1 MAIDL
6 HTHSTAS
13 DGSVPPYELIVQAK
27 EAGLQAVALTDHDTV
42 AGLEEAMR
50 AGNDAGIEV
59 IPGCE
64 LSVVTPA
71 AKMHILGLWLPVNP
85 AGLMDSL
92 NELMRLR
99 HERNVIIVEKL
110 QKLGIEITYEEVRER
125 AGEGSVGRPHIA
137 GILHDKGYVTSVQE
151 SFTRFLG
158 PKGKAYVPKS
168 VLTGEQAVTLLKNEG
183 ATVMMAHPFLNGL
196 NLDQVATECIRLR
209 EVGMDGFEAYY
220 SEHSPSQ
227 QQALLNLA
235 SRLDMQVSGGSDFH
249 GTPKPKIR
257 LGVGKG
263 TLSIP
268 DSVLDDLKEY
278 RVRQGLRV

>member
-13 DGSVPPYELIVQAK
+13 DGSLRPAELVQQAHD
-27 EAGLQAVALTDHDTV
+27 AGLNALALTDHDTV
-42 AGLEEAMR
+42 TGLKEALQAGEAAGL
-50 AGNDAGIEV
+50 EV

-64 LSVVTPA
+64 LSVVSPA

-85 AGLMDSL
+85 TGLLDSL
-92 NELMRLR
+92 DALVRHR
-99 HERNVIIVEKL
+99 HERNIIIVEKL
-110 QKLGIEITYEEVRER
+110 QQLGLDITYDEVRER

-137 GILHDKGYVTSVQE
+137 GILFDKGYVTSVQE

-158 PKGKAYVPKS
+158 PRGKAYVPKK
-168 VLTGEQAVTLLKNEG
+168 VLTAAEAVTLLKNEG

-209 EVGMDGFEAYY
+209 EYGMDGFEAYY

-235 SRLDMQVSGGSDFH
+235 GRLEMQVSGGSDFH
-249 GTPKPKIR
+249 GTPKPNIR

-263 TLSIP
+263 GLNIP
-268 DSVLDDLKEY
+268 DSVLDVLKEY
-278 RVRQGLRV
+278 RLAQGLRV

>member
-13 DGSVPPYELIVQAK
+13 DGSFTPSEVVQMAHD
-27 EAGLQAVALTDHDTV
+27 AGLNALALTDHDTV
-42 AGLEEAMR
+42 AGLEEALR
-50 AGNDAGIEV
+50 AGEAAGIEIV
-59 IPGCE
+59 PGCE
-64 LSVVTPA
+64 LSVYSPA
-71 AKMHILGLWLPVNP
+71 AKMHILGLWLPVHP
-85 AGLMDSL
+85 AGLVDALDEL
-92 NELMRLR
+92 NRHR
-99 HERNVIIVEKL
+99 HERNVVIVDKL
-110 QKLGIEITYEEVRER
+110 QKLGMDITYEEVQER

-137 GILHDKGYVTSVQE
+137 GILFDKGYVTSVQE

-158 PKGKAYVPKS
+158 PKGKAYVPKK
-168 VLTGEQAVTLLKNEG
+168 VLSAVEAVTLLKNEG

-209 EVGMDGFEAYY
+209 ECGLDGFEAYY

-235 SRLDMQVSGGSDFH
+235 ERLEMQVSGGSDFH
-249 GTPKPKIR
+249 GSPKPKIR

-263 TLSIP
+263 GLNIP
-268 DSVLDDLKEY
+268 DHVLDTLKEY
-278 RVRQGLRV
+278 RLGQGLQV